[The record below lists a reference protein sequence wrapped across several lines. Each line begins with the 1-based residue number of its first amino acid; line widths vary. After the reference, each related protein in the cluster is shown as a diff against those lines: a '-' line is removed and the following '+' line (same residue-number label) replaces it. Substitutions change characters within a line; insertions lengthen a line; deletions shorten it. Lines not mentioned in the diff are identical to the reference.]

1 MDVLEGDVISNM
13 ALHNPQLVKVRSRE
27 REREKEKGRGK
38 KQRDRK

>member
-27 REREKEKGRGK
+27 RKRKRKGGVKNRETESE
-38 KQRDRK
+38 